1 MTPPTVGS
9 VHLDRTTGRLL
20 VDGVPVCTGCGR
32 PSDTRFCCSATRL
45 PLLAPTSG
53 SPSVPEVTQLLP
65 IVVALLV
72 GLVVGILVTLAFT
85 EPGAVEVVPP
95 RKDPEIPP
103 PPKQQQSVLDSL
115 GLPAAAAHRR
125 TVSVP
130 VPAPDPLKDDS
141 TRAIRKRIAYP
152 QPQPP
157 WARATHLHAD
167 SEPPTAD
174 SGAPTAEYPAVHRR
188 PDEPFRPFIHEV
200 PTVEAPLADWSKY
213 ATELLPV
220 VGEEASDG

>member
-1 MTPPTVGS
+1 VG
-9 VHLDRTTGRLL
+9 
-20 VDGVPVCTGCGR
+20 
-32 PSDTRFCCSATRL
+32 
-45 PLLAPTSG
+45 
-53 SPSVPEVTQLLP
+53 EVEITQLLP

-72 GLVVGILVTLAFT
+72 GLVVGILVTLVFT
-85 EPGAVEVVPP
+85 GPGAAEVPP
-95 RKDPEIPP
+95 REVPEIPP

-115 GLPAAAAHRR
+115 GLPAAALHRR

-130 VPAPDPLKDDS
+130 VSAPDELKDDR
-141 TRAIRKRIAYP
+141 TRPIRKRIAYP

-157 WARATHLHAD
+157 WARATHLHGD
-167 SEPPTAD
+167 SE
-174 SGAPTAEYPAVHRR
+174 APTAEYAAFHRR

-220 VGEEASDG
+220 VGEEAGGDG